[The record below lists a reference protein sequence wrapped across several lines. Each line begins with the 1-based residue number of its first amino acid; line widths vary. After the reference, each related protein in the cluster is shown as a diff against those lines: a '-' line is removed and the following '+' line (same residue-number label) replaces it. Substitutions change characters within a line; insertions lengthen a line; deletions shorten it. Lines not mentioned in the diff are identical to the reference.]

1 MHQIV
6 QKGFASSELRLHAAL
21 RPLLERIFEV
31 LPPGSS
37 SQPADLAPDVKALVE
52 WATTTINESLRS
64 CVSLPGTM
72 MILQAWAKSS
82 PEAIDLFIQPLIRVF
97 SRFTKDHISSATA
110 VSSGDP
116 QLRLLVSSLEVL
128 RQRVSFLGDQRRW
141 FLSAIVQLVE
151 KSSNLD
157 VCRFL
162 LQMTRKWVMEQGEQ
176 FPTNK
181 EKAGILIKMMS
192 FESRNSETL
201 QKDFLTLILD
211 IYTDPSLARSD
222 LTVKLEPAFLL
233 GCRIRDPAIRS
244 KFLDVF
250 DKSLATGLFSRLHFV
265 LGVQS
270 WETLGETYWIHQAL
284 DLVLGS
290 VDTGDAL
297 FVRTATPIAGEP
309 TAFVQQLEAY
319 TTGDLL
325 GAARKLLYADP
336 TAAQAVWISTFK
348 SAWACLSRREQLDV
362 TRFVI
367 SLLTKEYHLRSVDR
381 RPNVVQTLLAGALA
395 CSPTLFLPPHLV
407 RYLGKT
413 FNAWHIAIELLQE
426 GLENP
431 KEEESI
437 RDTTMDAL
445 AETYSELSEDDLL
458 YGLWRRRAGYNE
470 TNAAIRC
477 ASSPLSPFPLLL

>member
-6 QKGFASSELRLHAAL
+6 EKGFSSPEARLHLAL
-21 RPLLERIFEV
+21 RPLLERIFDA

-37 SQPADLAPDVKALVE
+37 AQPADAPAEIKAFVE
-52 WATTTINESLRS
+52 WAKVTIDDSLRS
-64 CVSLPGTM
+64 MASLSGTM
-72 MILQAWAKSS
+72 MILQAWSKTS

-97 SRFTKDHISSATA
+97 SRYTKDHISATA
-110 VSSGDP
+110 PVSSSDP

-128 RQRVSFLGDQRRW
+128 RQRVSHLGDQRRW

-162 LQMTRKWVMEQGEQ
+162 LQMTRKWVIEKEEQ

-181 EKAGILIKMMS
+181 EKAGILLKMMS

-211 IYTDPSLARSD
+211 IYSDKTLARTD

-233 GCRIRDPAIRS
+233 GCRIRDPVIRS

-270 WETLGETYWIHQAL
+270 WEPLGDTYWVHQAL
-284 DLVLGS
+284 DLVLGA
-290 VDTGDAL
+290 VDTTDAL
-297 FVRTATPIAGEP
+297 FSRTATPTAGEP
-309 TAFVQQLEAY
+309 TAFVVQLEAY

-325 GAARKLLYADP
+325 GSARKLLYADP
-336 TAAQAVWISTFK
+336 LATHALWVSTFK
-348 SAWACLSRREQLDV
+348 SAWAALGRREQLDV

-367 SLLTKEYHLRSVDR
+367 GLLTKEFHLKSVDR
-381 RPNVVQTLLAGALA
+381 RPNAVQTLLAGALA
-395 CSPTLFLPPHLV
+395 CSPTLSLPPHLI

-413 FNAWHIAIELLQE
+413 FNAWHIGIELLQE

-470 TNAAIRC
+470 TNAAIR
-477 ASSPLSPFPLLL
+477 